1 MKTTFFST
9 LMVIIISVNAY
20 SQAADS
26 LFVAGNDA
34 YAKGN
39 YKESLRLY
47 EKVLDKGYMSEAV
60 YFNLANSHY
69 KLNNVAESI
78 YFYEKAK
85 KLDPSDPAI
94 KNNLT
99 YAEQMRVDEIEAL
112 PQPEVKEFTRETALA
127 LSLTSW
133 SWIAIIS
140 GFLASGA
147 FIVYFLRSKTAQKR
161 LFFTLFVIFS
171 LSGLASHL
179 MASTQ
184 ERIVKNTQYA
194 IIFPEEIKVYAEP
207 NPKSERL
214 FMLHEGTKVSVES
227 EFNEFSKIKLKDGST
242 GWTRSSYFKEL

>member
-9 LMVIIISVNAY
+9 LMIIIISFNAY
-20 SQAADS
+20 TQTPDS
-26 LFVAGNDA
+26 LFVAGNEA
-34 YAKGN
+34 YAKGD

-47 EKVLDKGYMSEAV
+47 EKVLDKGYISEAV

-85 KLDPSDPAI
+85 ELDPSDPAI

-112 PQPEVKEFTRETALA
+112 PQPEVKEFTKETALA
-127 LSLTSW
+127 LSLISW

-140 GFLASGA
+140 GFLALGA
-147 FIVYFLRSKTAQKR
+147 FIVYFMRSKTAQKR

-171 LSGLASHL
+171 LLGLASHM

-184 ERIVKNTQYA
+184 ENIVKNTQYA

-227 EFNEFSKIKLKDGST
+227 EFNGFSRIKLKDGST
-242 GWTRSSYFKEL
+242 GWIRSSDFREL